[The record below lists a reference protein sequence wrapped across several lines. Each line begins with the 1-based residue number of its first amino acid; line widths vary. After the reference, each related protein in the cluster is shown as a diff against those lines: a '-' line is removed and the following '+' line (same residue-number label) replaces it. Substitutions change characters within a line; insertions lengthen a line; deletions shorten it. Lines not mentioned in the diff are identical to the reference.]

1 MVNEQSEKK
10 LEQSEAVESSEQSS
24 SHASDALKVKRGRL
38 IAAGVVTTVLLSVL
52 ALVVVGIFQITM
64 RWLTICPTDLPVN
77 DPAPVLWQKV
87 VQEQPFTAQTGVPE
101 NVKTQAGFK
110 RESSQ

>member
-10 LEQSEAVESSEQSS
+10 LEAAGAVETGEQSPD
-24 SHASDALKVKRGRL
+24 HASDPLKVKRGRL
-38 IAAGVVTTVLLSVL
+38 IAAGVVTTVLLSFL
-52 ALVVVGIFQITM
+52 ALVVAGIFQLTVK
-64 RWLTICPTDLPVN
+64 WLTVCPMDLPVN

-87 VQEQPFTAQTGVPE
+87 VQEQPFTAGTGVPE

-110 RESSQ
+110 SESSQ